1 MYHSTITVRTA
12 MVMILLAWL
21 TPSCISFLPIFL
33 GWYTTHENL
42 LFKDQNPTECR
53 FIVNST
59 YAIVSSSVTFWLPVL
74 IMITLYYKIYLEAKR
89 HLDSMRSRQYS
100 LPAVCFTTALPSM
113 CSIGMV
119 TPSTYTLKMAG
130 SSSSET
136 ADSDQ
141 ELDKYQAVRRAAGA
155 GRRMSDIAP
164 GPPGHLGH
172 LAPPTRRRLSICGQG
187 GAAEWSERGA
197 E

>member
-1 MYHSTITVRTA
+1 

>member
-33 GWYTTHENL
+33 GWYTTEEYL
-42 LFKDQNPTECR
+42 LYKDANPEECR

-119 TPSTYTLKMAG
+119 TPSTYTLKMAV

-155 GRRMSDIAP
+155 GRRMSDCAL
-164 GPPGHLGH
+164 GPRHQPAL
-172 LAPPTRRRLSICGQG
+172 TRRRLSVSHQPG
-187 GAAEWSERGA
+187 EWGDQRPE
-197 E
+197 